1 MSASSSVRA
10 IRSWALAAV
19 PAFEVANLI
28 GDETVYELHFVSE
41 HGGPVGASAGMNL
54 ETEAFG
60 ETAFDTLI
68 IGGGNFFRASTPGL
82 IARLREASN
91 KARRVAAIC
100 TGAFVL
106 GEAGLL
112 DGRRVT
118 THWMH
123 ARELQEQFPNCTVDV
138 DRIFINDGPIWT
150 SAGMSAGIDLALA
163 LVEADLGQ
171 DAAQRSRESSSSPSS
186 VGGPVPVLGFARTGA
201 EIGSCP
207 IHSDLRQAKPPSS
220 ADGRG
225 PGGGR
230 APQPPSV

>member
-1 MSASSSVRA
+1 MQRVGFVICPGYSLMG
-10 IRSWALAAV
+10 LAAV

-163 LVEADLGQ
+163 LVEATS
-171 DAAQRSRESSSSPSS
+171 AKMPRRRSRESSSSTIVGRGASPSS
-186 VGGPVPVLGFARTGA
+186 RLCSNWSRNRIVSNPL
-201 EIGSCP
+201 
-207 IHSDLRQAKPPSS
+207 
-220 ADGRG
+220 
-225 PGGGR
+225 
-230 APQPPSV
+230 